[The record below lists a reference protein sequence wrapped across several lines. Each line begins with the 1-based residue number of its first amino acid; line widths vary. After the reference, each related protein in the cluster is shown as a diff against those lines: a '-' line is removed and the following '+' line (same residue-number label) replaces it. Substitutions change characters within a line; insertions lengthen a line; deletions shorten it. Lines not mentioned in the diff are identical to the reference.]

1 MTRFYSWLTRL
12 AVDAPRR
19 VLAVWAIV
27 LGLGAITAAGVHGA
41 LTVGGFSLPGT
52 EFHAASLALSR
63 ELGVSPEKSAL
74 IVFHSDELYI
84 SDLRFHDAVETA
96 LTALTRDPVVMRV
109 ESFYS
114 TGLPDVV
121 SASNHTT
128 YALATLDGTDTELEE
143 ATPRLREAVRSSDLQ
158 ALLIGQSE
166 ANFDI
171 ESASATDLARVELFT
186 FPLVFVLLVLAFGS
200 LIAAGI
206 PLISGLVGVV
216 GTLAALSILS
226 RLTDVSIFA
235 LNTASMIGLGL
246 AIDFSLIMVT
256 RFREE
261 LARQPLERALEVTL
275 QTAGRSITYSGLT
288 LMLAMAALSLFPV
301 MVIRSIAVSIA
312 MSAALAVLTGL
323 FLLPTIL
330 VVTGRHINRLDP
342 RRHLPWRPGLMGG
355 VWRRWCFTVMR
366 RPWFSLFVAFAILG
380 VAMLPA
386 FHLQRS
392 GVTVS
397 VLPESSESRRGVALL
412 RDQFGPGEAAPL
424 FVIVQSPAPGGLW
437 QPDLLQGIF
446 DLQHHLTTDPRVAHV
461 QSLASLIPNPSPEW
475 MRSLSPA
482 TIATSPDR
490 ERLAKRLANL
500 SGANTSTM
508 LVVYPRTIE
517 TDQQTVQLL
526 LDVRANATTWA
537 PGLAGARVLVGG
549 VPAQHYDFD
558 KVVYDLFPLW
568 LAVGLLITGASL
580 VLVFRSVLLPVKAL
594 ILNLASLLASLG
606 ILVVVFQWGVGD
618 SLLGFRSLGA
628 ILSYTPVLL
637 FAILFG
643 LSTDYEVFV
652 LMRIR
657 EYVSQGYANE
667 DAVALGVE
675 RTAGVITAAGAVMI
689 VVFGS
694 FALAQVLVI
703 KELGFGLAVAVLLD
717 VTLVRLVLL
726 PASLKLMGALNWWLP
741 PILGKQFTKGVLNAD
756 QA

>member
-1 MTRFYSWLTRL
+1 LTRL
-12 AVDAPRR
+12 AVDSPRR

-27 LGLGAITAAGVHGA
+27 LVLGAAGAARLHGA

-84 SDLRFHDAVETA
+84 SDRRFHDAVATA
-96 LTALTRDPVVMRV
+96 LAALTRDPVVARV

-114 TGLPDVV
+114 TGLPDMV
-121 SASNHTT
+121 SANNHTT
-128 YALATLDGTDTELEE
+128 YALATLEGTDTELEE
-143 ATPRLREAVRSSDLQ
+143 ATPRLRAAVRSSEVQ
-158 ALLIGQSE
+158 ALLIGQSA

-171 ESASATDLARVELFT
+171 ESASATDLGRVELFT

-206 PLISGLVGVV
+206 PLISGLAGVL
-216 GTLAALSILS
+216 GTLGVLSILS
-226 RLTDVSIFA
+226 RVTDVSIFA

-246 AIDFSLIMVT
+246 AVDFSLIMVT

-261 LARQPLERALEVTL
+261 LARQPLERALEITL
-275 QTAGRSITYSGLT
+275 QTAGRSVTYSGLT

-301 MVIRSIAVSIA
+301 MVIRSIAASIA
-312 MSAALAVLTGL
+312 ISAALAVLTAL

-330 VVTGRHINRLDP
+330 ATTGRHIHRLDP
-342 RRHLPWRPGLMGG
+342 RRHLPWLPGSLGG
-355 VWRRWCFTVMR
+355 AWRRWCFTVMR
-366 RPWFSLFVAFAILG
+366 RPWFSLLVALGILG
-380 VAMLPA
+380 VATLPA
-386 FHLQRS
+386 ASLQRT

-397 VLPESSESRRGVALL
+397 VLPESSESRRGLGLL

-424 FVIVQSPAPGGLW
+424 FVVVQAPAPGGLW

-446 DLQHHLTTDPRVAHV
+446 DLHVHLTADPRVARV
-461 QSLASLIPNPSPEW
+461 QSLASLIPNPSSEW
-475 MRSLSPA
+475 MRSLSPV
-482 TIATSPDR
+482 TIATNPDR
-490 ERLAKRLANL
+490 ERLARRLANL
-500 SGANTSTM
+500 TGDNTSTM
-508 LVVYPRTIE
+508 LVVYPRTVE
-517 TDQQTVQLL
+517 TDRDTVQLL
-526 LDVRANATTWA
+526 LDVRSNASTWA

-549 VPAQHYDFD
+549 VPAQHHDFD

-568 LAVGLLITGASL
+568 LALGLLITGASL
-580 VLVFRSVLLPVKAL
+580 LLVFRSVVLPIKAL

-618 SLLGFRSLGA
+618 SLLGFRALGA

-652 LMRIR
+652 LTRIR
-657 EYVSQGYANE
+657 EYVSQGYAND

-741 PILGKQFTKGVLNAD
+741 PIPGRPFPTGVFNANHT
-756 QA
+756 